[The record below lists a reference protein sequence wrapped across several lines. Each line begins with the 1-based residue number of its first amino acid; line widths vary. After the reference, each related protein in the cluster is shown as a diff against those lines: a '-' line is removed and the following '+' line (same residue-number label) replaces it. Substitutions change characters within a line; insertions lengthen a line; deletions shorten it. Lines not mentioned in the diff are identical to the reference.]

1 MELKD
6 VIWELMEHFREEAE
20 KSTVT
25 FEKKDCKNEASEVKH
40 TIIPDFWPRTRKVN
54 FRPQKVNRDSLRAH
68 LWSTPKKRR
77 PRRDVTSPSS
87 FPIQLGE
94 HHVGI

>member
-1 MELKD
+1 
-6 VIWELMEHFREEAE
+6 MEHFREEAK

-25 FEKKDCKNEASEVKH
+25 LEHQDYKNQALEVEHK
-40 TIIPDFWPRTRKVN
+40 IIPEFWPRTQKVN
-54 FRPQKVNRDSLRAH
+54 FRPRKVNHDSPRAH
-68 LWSTPKKRR
+68 LWSTPRKRR

-94 HHVGI
+94 HHLKN